1 MKKSVNYITAI
12 ATGLILAS
20 CASDSKDDPSSPSPS
35 TDSRDKYVAQWNV
48 TEHSAGP
55 AGTTSYT
62 VNITKST
69 SLSSEILIAN
79 FYGMP
84 SSSVRATVNNNSF
97 TIPYQVVP
105 SGFVVGGSGTLS
117 SATVINL
124 TYTTAIGTDRDSC
137 TATYVKQ

>member
-1 MKKSVNYITAI
+1 MKTFCHTLII
-12 ATGLILAS
+12 ATGLLLAS
-20 CASDSKDDPSSPSPS
+20 CASDSKDDPTSPSPG
-35 TDSRDKYVAQWNV
+35 TDNRDKYVAHWLA
-48 TEHSAGP
+48 TENSAGP

-62 VNITKST
+62 VNITKSS

-97 TIPYQVVP
+97 TIPYQAV
-105 SGFVVGGSGTLS
+105 SGGFVVGGSGTLS
-117 SATVINL
+117 SSTVINL
-124 TYTTAIGTDRDSC
+124 SYTTAIGTDRDSC

>member
-1 MKKSVNYITAI
+1 MKTLRNYA
-12 ATGLILAS
+12 LIIGTSLLMAS

-35 TDSRDKYVAQWNV
+35 TDTRDKYVAHWLV

-55 AGTTSYT
+55 AGTTSHT

-69 SLSSEILIAN
+69 SLSSDILIAN

-84 SSSVRATVNNNSF
+84 SSSVRATVSNNTF
-97 TIPYQVVP
+97 TIPYQTV
-105 SGFVVGGSGTLS
+105 SGGFVVGGSGTLS
-117 SATVINL
+117 SSTVINL

-137 TATYVKQ
+137 TATYAKQ